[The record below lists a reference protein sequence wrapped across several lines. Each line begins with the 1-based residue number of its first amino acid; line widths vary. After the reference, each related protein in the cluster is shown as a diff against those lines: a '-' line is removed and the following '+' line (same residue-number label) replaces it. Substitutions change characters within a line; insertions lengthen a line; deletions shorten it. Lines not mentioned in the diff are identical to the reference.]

1 MAWGEKLV
9 SVFPIRFSGFRV
21 RLSDMVLSHLN
32 YADILVREPTARYG
46 QPLYLKLIM
55 SLKYVYLRFFF
66 TLLNKKDS
74 SV

>member
-9 SVFPIRFSGFRV
+9 SVFPIRFFGFR
-21 RLSDMVLSHLN
+21 DMVLSHLN
-32 YADILVREPTARYG
+32 YADILVCEPTARYG

-55 SLKYVYLRFFF
+55 SLKYVYMRFFF